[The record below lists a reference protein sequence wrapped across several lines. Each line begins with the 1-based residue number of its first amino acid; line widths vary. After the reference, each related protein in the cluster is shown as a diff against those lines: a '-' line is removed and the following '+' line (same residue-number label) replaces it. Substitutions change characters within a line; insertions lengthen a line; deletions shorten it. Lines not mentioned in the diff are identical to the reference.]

1 MVKEIYLGIKDEDL
15 SHHYEIEKYSYDD

>member
-1 MVKEIYLGIKDEDL
+1 MVKDIYLGIKDEDL